1 MKTTA
6 IVIDDDKDTVD
17 VFSEYLTTKNITVL
31 AKGRNGKQA
40 IELYKKYKP
49 NIVLMD
55 VMMPDH
61 DGVFGL
67 REIRRLDPN
76 SKIILVTASV
86 SNQTYER
93 LVELNASAV
102 VYKPYDI
109 DHLLDII
116 DRVKNGAS
124 KILPTR
130 NA

>member
-1 MKTTA
+1 MKTNA
-6 IVIDDDKDTVD
+6 IVIDDDLDTVE
-17 VFSEYLTTKNITVL
+17 VFSEYLSIKDIDVI
-31 AKGRNGKQA
+31 AKGHNGKEA
-40 IELYKKYKP
+40 VELYKKFKP
-49 NIVLMD
+49 DIVLMD

-67 REIRRLDPN
+67 QEIRKYDPN
-76 SKIILVTASV
+76 ARIILVTASV
-86 SNQTYER
+86 SNNTYDK

-116 DRVKNGAS
+116 EKVKNGAT